1 MATRKPK
8 PTLAQ
13 QLEFIPFPQGDPVPW
28 PFFSQFNRATQIKV
42 AQAQLESHT
51 QTLKAQ
57 LNAAT
62 KISAAIKGLK

>member
-1 MATRKPK
+1 MATTKSKPA
-8 PTLAQ
+8 LAQ
-13 QLEFIPFPQGDPVPW
+13 QLQFLPFPQGDPVPW

-42 AQAQLESHT
+42 AQAQLELHT

-62 KISAAIKGLK
+62 KISAAIKGAK

>member
-1 MATRKPK
+1 MATIKK

-13 QLEFIPFPQGDPVPW
+13 QLQFFPFPQGDPVPW
-28 PFFSQFNRATQIKV
+28 PFYSQFDRATQIKV
-42 AQAQLESHT
+42 ARAQLDLHT

-57 LNAAT
+57 LDAAT